1 MLQCVETATTAT
13 PIVGR
18 ARALDRVRRVVLGG
32 LLGLAM
38 ACRGNGAAPS
48 DPSAGEPDAKA
59 STDEAK
65 ASEPRRRMPAGE
77 ARPPELAFGTH
88 GAVTSAE
95 LRASEVGLEILRK
108 GGNAVDAAVAV
119 GFALA
124 VTHPSAGNLGGGGF
138 MVVRMADGTTAA
150 IDYREEAPSGAS
162 RDMYLDKKGEP
173 TNERLLGPKAAG
185 IPGSVAGLGLAHAK
199 LGTLPWKDVVAPAVA
214 LARDGHVLD
223 SWHAED
229 LAYGA
234 AAMVKAGYADSAKH
248 YRKPDGTDYAVGDT
262 WVQPELA
269 ITLAKIA
276 DEGPRV
282 FYEGPLAETMAKE
295 VAAAGGIWKAADLA
309 AYEAKERAPIEFSY
323 RGHQIVT
330 MPPPSAG
337 GVVLRQL
344 LAAAEQ
350 LRLEEHPWRSEQE
363 VHMFV
368 EVMRRTYADRNLLL
382 GDPDFVKLPMDQL
395 LDTAYVTKRMADI
408 DPEHATPSD
417 QVGAGL
423 PVGRESEQT
432 THFSVV
438 DGEGNA
444 VANTTTL
451 NLGFGAKFVVP
462 STAVLLN
469 NEMDDF
475 SVKPGSPNIFGLVQ
489 GEPNKIEPGKRM
501 LSSMTPTIVAKD
513 GELRA
518 VVGTP
523 GGPTITTTVASVIRA
538 MIDYGLSVDEAVAS
552 GRAHHQ
558 WKPDEIWLE
567 ERLDPK
573 VVEALK
579 AKGHK
584 IRSRDGMGHANCIEV
599 DPATRGFRAVADVS
613 RDGGAAVAY

>member
-1 MLQCVETATTAT
+1 MMDCVGSATARLA
-13 PIVGR
+13 
-18 ARALDRVRRVVLGG
+18 
-32 LLGLAM
+32 LGLALGLVL
-38 ACRGNGAAPS
+38 ACRGSGTVASDPASSDPASSGSKDAAKPVEAAP
-48 DPSAGEPDAKA
+48 
-59 STDEAK
+59 
-65 ASEPRRRMPAGE
+65 RRMPAGE
-77 ARPPELAFGTH
+77 PRPLELALGTR
-88 GAVTSAE
+88 GAVSSAE
-95 LRASEVGLEILRK
+95 RSASEVGLEIMRK

-162 RDMYLDKKGEP
+162 RDMYLDAKGEP

-185 IPGSVAGLGLAHAK
+185 IPGSVAGLGLVHERFGA
-199 LGTLPWKDVVAPAVA
+199 LPWKDVVAPAVA
-214 LARDGHVLD
+214 LARDGHALD
-223 SWHAED
+223 SWHAQD

-234 AAMVKAGYADSAKH
+234 GAMVKAGYAASATH
-248 YRKPDGTDYAVGDT
+248 YRKPDGTDFAEGDT

-269 ITLAKIA
+269 VTLERIA
-276 DEGPRV
+276 DVGPRA
-282 FYEGPLAETMAKE
+282 FYDGPLAERMAKE
-295 VAAAGGIWKAADLA
+295 VAAAGGIWKAEDLA
-309 AYEAKERAPIEFSY
+309 AYEAVEREPIEFEY
-323 RGHQIVT
+323 RGHHIVT

-344 LAAAEQ
+344 LAASEQ
-350 LRLEEHPWRSEQE
+350 LGLEQHPWRGVDE
-363 VHMFV
+363 VHLFA
-368 EVMRRTYADRNLLL
+368 EAMRRTYADRNLLL
-382 GDPDFVKLPMDQL
+382 GDPDFVKLPMDRL
-395 LDTAYVTKRMADI
+395 LDTAYVKARMSDI
-408 DPEHATPSD
+408 DPEHATPSER
-417 QVGAGL
+417 VGAGL
-423 PVGRESEQT
+423 PAGRESEQT

-438 DGEGNA
+438 DGKGNA

-462 STAVLLN
+462 GVAVLLN

-475 SVKPGSPNIFGLVQ
+475 SVKPGTANIFGLVQ

-523 GGPTITTTVASVIRA
+523 GGPTITTTVATVIRG
-538 MIDYGLSVDEAVAS
+538 MLDYGLPIDEAVAS
-552 GRAHHQ
+552 ARAHHQ

-567 ERLDPK
+567 ERMDPT
-573 VVEALK
+573 VVAGLE

-584 IRSRDGMGHANCIEV
+584 IRKREAMGHANCIEV
-599 DPATRGFRAVADVS
+599 EPTSRGFRAVADVS